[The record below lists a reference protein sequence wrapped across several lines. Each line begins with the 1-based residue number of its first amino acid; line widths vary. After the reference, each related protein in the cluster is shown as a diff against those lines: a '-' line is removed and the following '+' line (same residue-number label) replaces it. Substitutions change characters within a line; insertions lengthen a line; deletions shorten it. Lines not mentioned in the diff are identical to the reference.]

1 MSKTLNKEEFLNKT
15 IEWMKQWQHQDFPG
29 APVER
34 YIDDDMI
41 ADYIRYMEEV

>member
-1 MSKTLNKEEFLNKT
+1 MNKKFNKEEFINKT
-15 IEWMKQWQHQDFPG
+15 VEWLKQWEIQEFPG

-41 ADYIRYMEEV
+41 SNYIRYMEEV